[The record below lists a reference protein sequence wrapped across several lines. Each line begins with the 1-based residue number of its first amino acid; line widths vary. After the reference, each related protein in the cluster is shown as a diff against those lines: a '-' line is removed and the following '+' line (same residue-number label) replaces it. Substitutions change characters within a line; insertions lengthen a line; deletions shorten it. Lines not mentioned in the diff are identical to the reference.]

1 MRESNL
7 QKQNAFSEWTNSNP
21 LARYS
26 LAAFMRGTSVAHRPT
41 LLSDRRVSCSSAKTQ
56 NGSFSFRLSDADK
69 CRVISRS
76 TFPKSMAH
84 RAKAGETLR
93 ST

>member
-69 CRVISRS
+69 C
-76 TFPKSMAH
+76 TCDFPVDLPEIYGPPCESW
-84 RAKAGETLR
+84 
-93 ST
+93 